1 VRGADEVTP
10 LTEAADPAL
19 ADLDRRPA
27 IDVVRAVV
35 DGHDA
40 VLAAVREVAD
50 EIAGLVDAAA
60 LRTGRVIY
68 VGAGTAGRVAA
79 ADAVEWGPT
88 FGVPDDA
95 VVAVVAGDGLPPD
108 EEAAAEDDA
117 PAGAAAL
124 EGLGVAPADVVI
136 GVSASGTTAYV
147 VGALTVAAAAG
158 ALTAAVTAQRGS
170 PLAALVDVAIEAPV
184 GAEVVSGS
192 TRLKAG
198 TAQKLILNAFSTA
211 LMVRRGRTVGSLMAG
226 MRVAND
232 KRRGRAERV
241 CVRATGCS
249 EEAARMA
256 LAAAGWELDAALVML
271 AAGVDANEAR
281 ARLRARGGAVREAM
295 ES

>member
-1 VRGADEVTP
+1 VTP

-40 VLAAVREVAD
+40 ALAAVRAVEE
-50 EIAGLVDAAA
+50 EIAALVEAAA
-60 LRTGRVIY
+60 LRPGRVIY

-79 ADAVEWGPT
+79 TDAVEWVPT
-88 FGVPDDA
+88 FGVPDGA
-95 VVAVVAGDGLPPD
+95 VIAIVAGAGLPPD
-108 EEAAAEDDA
+108 EEAAVEDDP
-117 PAGAAAL
+117 PAGAAAIEAL
-124 EGLGVAPADVVI
+124 NLSAADVVI
-136 GVSASGTTAYV
+136 GVSASGSTPYV
-147 VGALTVAAAAG
+147 VGALTAAAAAG

-184 GAEVVSGS
+184 GPEVVSGS

-198 TAQKLILNAFSTA
+198 TAQKLVLNAFSTA

-232 KRRGRAERV
+232 KRRGRAARV
-241 CVRATGCS
+241 CVQATGCS
-249 EEAARMA
+249 EDAARAA
-256 LAAAGWELDAALVML
+256 LVDAGWELDAALVML
-271 AAGVDANEAR
+271 AAGVGAAEAR
-281 ARLRARGGAVREAM
+281 ARLRARGGAIREAM